1 MKLIKKFFACMLILL
16 CLSTISISTVLADE
30 ENNLDIKSKA
40 ALLMDLK
47 SGKVLYQKNI
57 DEKLYP
63 ASLTKVMT
71 AIIVLENCNLS
82 DVVTVSSNAVNS
94 ISFGYVTAN
103 LKVDEQ
109 LTVEQLLYVLM
120 VGSSND
126 AAVVLAEH
134 VSGSVE
140 NFSVLMNEKAK
151 EIGCTSTNFVNPNG
165 EHDENHYSTAHDL
178 ALIARYAMQNE
189 TFRTLV
195 STTFYRLPATNKYN
209 KDDRFF
215 STTNDLLNK
224 NSNYYYKYAIGVKT
238 GFTTPAGNC
247 LISCANKDDLELL
260 TVVLGA
266 EESKQRYLD
275 TRALFDYGY
284 ETYSMKEIVKS
295 GEVVHTVNISNAT
308 NATKNLDLAVSDDIY
323 SLVKQENES
332 LPVFPEISLNENLKA
347 PIKKGDIVGSAKYTI
362 EGITYETSVF
372 ANSDVKVSFLFIY
385 ILIFVVVLFGIIF
398 LLSKRNKRKK

>member
-372 ANSDVKVSFLFIY
+372 ANNDVKVSFLFIY
-385 ILIFVVVLFGIIF
+385 ILISVVVLFGIIF